1 VQRYVTWKTKGRL
14 RCGLSEAKR
23 EIGLM
28 EDFFF
33 YAQRRGGRKPAEE
46 LRTRRDGNRRNQL
59 ASTIKE
65 RNSCNYVD

>member
-46 LRTRRDGNRRNQL
+46 LRRRRHEETVTGAINL
-59 ASTIKE
+59 PPP
-65 RNSCNYVD
+65 